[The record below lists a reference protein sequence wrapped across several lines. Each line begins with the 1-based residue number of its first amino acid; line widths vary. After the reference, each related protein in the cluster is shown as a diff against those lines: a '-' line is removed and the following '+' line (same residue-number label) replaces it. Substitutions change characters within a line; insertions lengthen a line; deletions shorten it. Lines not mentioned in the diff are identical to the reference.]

1 MTEAPPV
8 LPFSSSLFQWHLLI
22 FFWFRQLWD
31 LTLACLKDTR
41 CSFVTESFTWPS
53 WYHRMPS
60 KRKLRS
66 HLIVFITRE
75 SFFNMT
81 NHRKGK
87 YKQHSKI
94 FPQFWILWLLSNA
107 PTPERVKTLFWVVG
121 NKVIFVILL
130 HLCNGGLPYA
140 TWKCRQMTVNNCR
153 TLHSDIEH
161 LYPLVK
167 GRAKAY
173 PLKGGKQE
181 GLVHSIERLF
191 LIKCKNGFGNLQCH
205 IKSTFF
211 WRGSPLPDALI
222 SYRCGSTYSA
232 LSNRPCM
239 ENI

>member
-1 MTEAPPV
+1 MSCDLTNNSILVFVLAPVASASPSLV
-8 LPFSSSLFQWHLLI
+8 SLGSLFLLPKWLKLLLYFLFPLLFFSGTFWSFSDLGSFGILHWHVWKIPGVPLL
-22 FFWFRQLWD
+22 QSLLHD
-31 LTLACLKDTR
+31 HLD
-41 CSFVTESFTWPS
+41 S

-75 SFFNMT
+75 SFFSMT

-94 FPQFWILWLLSNA
+94 FPQFLKLWLLSNA

-130 HLCNGGLPYA
+130 DLCNGGLPYA

-167 GRAKAY
+167 GRVKAY
-173 PLKGGKQE
+173 PL
-181 GLVHSIERLF
+181 
-191 LIKCKNGFGNLQCH
+191 
-205 IKSTFF
+205 
-211 WRGSPLPDALI
+211 
-222 SYRCGSTYSA
+222 
-232 LSNRPCM
+232 
-239 ENI
+239 